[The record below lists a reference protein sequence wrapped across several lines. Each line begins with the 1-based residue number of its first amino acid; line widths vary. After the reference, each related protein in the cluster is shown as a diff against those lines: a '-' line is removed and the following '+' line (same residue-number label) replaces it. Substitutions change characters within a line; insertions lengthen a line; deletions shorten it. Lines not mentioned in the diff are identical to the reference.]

1 MILTKKKKKRGTM
14 DQRTNEAERLI
25 QSNFVVVPYFRE
37 AKHNKDK
44 EVETRAY
51 TIKEINSISR
61 YWDIDGNLGLNLFL
75 SKLLDFDL
83 ENKEAIYF
91 AEKWCPDTL
100 TLGREYPNGKREI
113 THYFYS
119 NDEGLEEGIQLDKS
133 IAEFRV
139 KGHTLVYGKAK

>member
-1 MILTKKKKKRGTM
+1 M

-61 YWDIDGNLGLNLFL
+61 YWDIDGNLGLNLFYSDVLLCVLL
-75 SKLLDFDL
+75 SHISASLRLTKYLFPIFKDG
-83 ENKEAIYF
+83 I
-91 AEKWCPDTL
+91 TL
-100 TLGREYPNGKREI
+100 FFTR
-113 THYFYS
+113 
-119 NDEGLEEGIQLDKS
+119 
-133 IAEFRV
+133 
-139 KGHTLVYGKAK
+139 